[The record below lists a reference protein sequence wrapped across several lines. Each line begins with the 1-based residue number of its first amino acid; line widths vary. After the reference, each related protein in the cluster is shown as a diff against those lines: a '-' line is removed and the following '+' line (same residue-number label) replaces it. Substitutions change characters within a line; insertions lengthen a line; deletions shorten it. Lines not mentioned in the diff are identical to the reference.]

1 MSLINKIRI
10 MEILSIT
17 RGQIKVKLDNDVLSV
32 NGEAMMPQQPP
43 NLFEYVVYKNSF
55 KWVTKN
61 DNLSINDKLRTK
73 LLIFLENELKKRSL
87 KIIIE

>member
-1 MSLINKIRI
+1 

-43 NLFEYVVYKNSF
+43 NLSEYVVYKNSF

-73 LLIFLENELKKRSL
+73 LLIFLENELRKRSL